1 MTNKTTVIPS
11 LYLLKFILAL
21 LIVCIHMQP
30 FFSPGA
36 IAVVIPLARIGV
48 PSFFIISGYFFYRKY
63 CNSDNAYLK
72 RQLQK
77 IIQITLIG
85 TIVYLVHAFLS
96 NGLTATLSSF
106 VSLEMWRAL
115 FLFNVPIAG
124 SHLWYLFAYIYVLFV
139 VLLLKRIKLTDNQLF
154 ILGGVVLVLSPIV
167 ALLCSSFGISVFHR
181 NSIFPL
187 GNVYP

>member
-36 IAVVIPLARIGV
+36 ITVVIPLARIGV

-106 VSLEMWRAL
+106 VSLKMWRAL

-139 VLLLKRIKLTDNQLF
+139 VLLSKRIKLPDNQLF
-154 ILGGVVLVLSPIV
+154 VLGG
-167 ALLCSSFGISVFHR
+167 SSCAISNSCVTMFVFR
-181 NSIFPL
+181 YINGFIS
-187 GNVYP
+187 